1 MSGKKREMQVF
12 EVVRKTALS
21 RLLKECGV
29 KKAEVKG
36 NEGSADCCRKGKRG

>member
-1 MSGKKREMQVF
+1 MQVIRGQKQDLQVF

-36 NEGSADCCRKGKRG
+36 NEKV

>member
-1 MSGKKREMQVF
+1 MSGKKRGMQVF

-36 NEGSADCCRKGKRG
+36 NEKA

>member
-1 MSGKKREMQVF
+1 MSKKREMKVF

-36 NEGSADCCRKGKRG
+36 NEVD

>member
-1 MSGKKREMQVF
+1 MSSKKREMQVF

-36 NEGSADCCRKGKRG
+36 NEKV

>member
-36 NEGSADCCRKGKRG
+36 NEGSADFRRKCKRG